1 MDALGLIPFWG
12 VIRSTLQLFSHLIL
26 AECLRVAGAD
36 AEIGRRRFPD
46 RFRMTAARWTLTR

>member
-1 MDALGLIPFWG
+1 MDALGLIPFWS

-46 RFRMTAARWTLTR
+46 RFRMTAAR